1 VRLLV
6 SLALFTGIVVLAQSP
21 NPYDPKA
28 DGEDDAIVEEM
39 LRRSWSAQEIY
50 ESESMQRFVQTQ
62 AAQLIDAARRRVDRQ
77 ELRYKEARA
86 GVATGDDTPEN
97 VQELYADL
105 QKRYREQ
112 NMAILRAGVL
122 QDIVET
128 ARLERRRYSRGKI
141 MEKYQG
147 SGVFTSVDLTLVAA
161 AYVRKWGRPMPISA
175 LGQTSTH
182 RTMGFNHKGRVDVA
196 LSPDQPQGVWLR
208 NYLETLG
215 IPYYAFRAAMKGSAT
230 AAHIHI
236 GPGSART
243 HGSD

>member
-1 VRLLV
+1 MRLSVL
-6 SLALFTGIVVLAQSP
+6 LPLFCAAVALAQTASL
-21 NPYDPKA
+21 YDPKA

-50 ESESMQRFVQTQ
+50 DSETTQRFVQAQ
-62 AAQLIDAARRRVDRQ
+62 AEQLIDAAKRRVDRQ

-86 GVATGDDTPEN
+86 ALSNGDDTAEN
-97 VQELYADL
+97 VKALYQDL
-105 QKRYREQ
+105 QKRFREQ
-112 NMAILRAGVL
+112 EQAILRASVL
-122 QDIVET
+122 KDIVET
-128 ARLERRRYSRGKI
+128 ARLERRRYGRGKI

-147 SGVFTSVDLTLVAA
+147 NGVFTTVDLKIVAA
-161 AYVRKWGRPMPISA
+161 AYVRKWGRALPISA

-182 RTMGFNHKGRVDVA
+182 KSMGFNHQGRVDVA

-243 HGSD
+243 HGTD